1 MLQLELQKATAT
13 FENFNPRVEKDG
25 PDKVPAADLKI
36 SAPQPADVLAHFS
49 PTLKAFYFDEKGPRD
64 LAEGMPL
71 RDPHAVYPHARDEE
85 MTGATVTIDFGV
97 GEPMVFQDAKINTF
111 RLTPMAGGSVIV
123 SFRVQCRPDERQA
136 GKLYLLQE
144 TGITISVEP
153 AELPELNRNA
163 A

>member
-1 MLQLELQKATAT
+1 MEFELTKATAT

-36 SAPQPADVLAHFS
+36 SVAQSADVLAFFS

-85 MTGATVTIDFGV
+85 LTGATVTIDFGV
-97 GEPMVFQDAKINTF
+97 GQPMVFQDAKVNQF
-111 RLTPMAGGSVIV
+111 RLEPMNGGAVV
-123 SFRVQCRPDERQA
+123 VDFRVQCRPNEAQA

-144 TGITISVEP
+144 TGITISVVPP
-153 AELPELNRNA
+153 ALPTIKEA